1 MKPCPKDFAQVM
13 ELGLTSDELSG
24 LLQAVQAGDLAA
36 AQAAVANSASVHA
49 LEWSF
54 PLQIACLWGHLEVAQ
69 WLHGVGASLNAIQQ
83 HGWTPLHQVCFK
95 GHLAVAQWLH
105 SVGAP
110 LNATDSVKGEAPL
123 HHACSAGHLEIAQ
136 WLCSVGAD
144 ATIKTSA
151 GSTPAQLLQ
160 LHARTAQLDQQ
171 ALCSTLA
178 CLARQAQ
185 AQGPLPC
192 TAASVQ
198 ALILTQPPPCAD
210 DEASGAQVAP
220 SEYEVTSHEGPQGM
234 IIRKYVEVR
243 FLVQRL
249 ELNGRQG
256 VVAGA
261 INGGRCPVL
270 LDGES
275 KPLSLR
281 ATCLVPLPTPAEEP
295 PLM

>member
-1 MKPCPKDFAQVM
+1 MLSPSSVRVGATGRRAEGSTTVKPCPKDFAQVM

-49 LEWSF
+49 LEWSA
-54 PLQIACLWGHLEVAQ
+54 PLQLACLEGHLE
-69 WLHGVGASLNAIQQ
+69 
-83 HGWTPLHQVCFK
+83 
-95 GHLAVAQWLH
+95 VAQWLH